1 MKVQILLYVALFV
14 ALIIGYLVLV
24 VGNRPDKDKP
34 A

>member
-1 MKVQILLYVALFV
+1 MKIEVALYI
-14 ALIIGYLVLV
+14 ALVVTLIVGYLVLV